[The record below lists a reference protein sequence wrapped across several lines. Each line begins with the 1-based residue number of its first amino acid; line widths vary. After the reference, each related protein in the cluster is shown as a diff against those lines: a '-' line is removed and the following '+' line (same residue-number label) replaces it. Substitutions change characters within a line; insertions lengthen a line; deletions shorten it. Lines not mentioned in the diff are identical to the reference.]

1 MRATWNQKNKQPSP
15 HMILVGASGS
25 GKSFATYQMTHTKFQ
40 EIATKHGLEL
50 SSLCFFLNNEERS
63 LDEVRTILTFESNE
77 ETTFT
82 IQVKHKDVTLESFM
96 IHVSPAQLITPVMM
110 AASSYPKDEQMS
122 DMIDHIKEIV
132 GINMTKE
139 QLRALLNKNP
149 WLNEQLKKYS
159 FQDTVVRES
168 VSDMIAE
175 TFIGEQWPM
184 NGDNITDKEFE
195 EFCQNIRTAAA
206 QQGYQVVEF

>member
-1 MRATWNQKNKQPSP
+1 MRATWNPKNNNSHPYS
-15 HMILVGASGS
+15 ILVGASGS
-25 GKSFATYQMTHTKFQ
+25 GKSLATYQMAHTKIQ

-50 SSLCFFLNNEERS
+50 SSLCFSLNNDNCS

-82 IQVKHKDVTLESFM
+82 IQVKHKDVMLESFM
-96 IHVSPAQLITPVMM
+96 IRVSPTQLITPAMV
-110 AASSYPKDEQMS
+110 ASSYPKDEQIS

-139 QLRALLNKNP
+139 QLCALLNKNP

-159 FQDTVVRES
+159 FRDTVVRES

-175 TFIGEQWPM
+175 TFIGEQWPD
-184 NGDNITDKEFE
+184 NGDNLTDKEFA
-195 EFCQNIRTAAA
+195 EFCQNIRIAAA
-206 QQGYQVVEF
+206 QQGYQVEEF